1 MSWISALAIF
11 FIIWWIVLFIVLPI
25 GVRSQLEEE
34 DVTLGTEHGAPLKHR
49 LPRKMLL
56 TTAISL
62 VIFAIFY
69 VVVFVLGYGFDDL
82 PRIVP
87 EFQSSR

>member
-11 FIIWWIVLFIVLPI
+11 FIIWWIVLFTVLPM
-25 GVRSQLEEE
+25 GVRSQVE
-34 DVTLGTEHGAPLKHR
+34 DDNITLGTERGAPSKHG

-62 VIFAIFY
+62 AIFAVFY
-69 VVVFVLGYGFDDL
+69 LLTVVMGYGVDDL

-87 EFQSSR
+87 EFQPQT